1 MGTLHV
7 AMLSLFRAATL
18 EDWTDLMYTSMYGCA
33 HYGYDGMEHLCTH
46 NQKGNLFAVL
56 YWVSFIFLAAMC
68 ILNLFI
74 GVITGAMEDAKDK
87 LTKEMEEEAEAD
99 DAHFAAEGGGEV
111 EEDDVLESE
120 GEHGTDSSGGSS
132 CSHPFNPFNSL
143 KKKKEVKAPSYP
155 DDSLG
160 DQFQA
165 LAALFQDIAS
175 DIQIIQKDEDERTQS
190 LHLMNEV
197 TDFLGSDD
205 EESSVEE
212 SSVDDEGSRFDIDYT
227 FGTCKSGNITTGP
240 TCNRKMNKS
249 VHSYLGSME
258 L

>member
-33 HYGYDGMEHLCTH
+33 HYGYDGMEHMCTH
-46 NQKGNLFAVL
+46 NKKGNLFAVL

-74 GVITGAMEDAKDK
+74 GVITGAMEDAKEK

-99 DAHFAAEGGGEV
+99 DAHFAAEGDDEV
-111 EEDDVLESE
+111 EEDGVMESE
-120 GEHGTDSSGGSS
+120 GECGTDSSGSSGSGS
-132 CSHPFNPFNSL
+132 GSGSNPFNSFNPF
-143 KKKKEVKAPSYP
+143 KKKKELKAPSYP

-165 LAALFQDIAS
+165 LAALFQSIAS

-197 TDFLGSDD
+197 ADFLGSDE

-212 SSVDDEGSRFDIDYT
+212 SSVDDEDSRFDIGY
-227 FGTCKSGNITTGP
+227 KSGNI
-240 TCNRKMNKS
+240 TCNRKMNES